1 MNGYLQFNVFTR
13 VTEGEREEEEETRDW
28 VSREVSGP
36 LGACLPLL
44 RASRAFRELEE
55 QVMGLCPP
63 CMLRIHFPQN
73 SHAEALIPS
82 VMVMGAG
89 AFGNRGLD
97 EVERVGRVLRVRL
110 VPL

>member
-1 MNGYLQFNVFTR
+1 MRYTPKWIHL
-13 VTEGEREEEEETRDW
+13 
-28 VSREVSGP
+28 VSSLKV
-36 LGACLPLL
+36 
-44 RASRAFRELEE
+44 
-55 QVMGLCPP
+55 PP
-63 CMLRIHFPQN
+63 PDPY
-73 SHAEALIPS
+73 AEALIPS